1 MEFDRFPMFEL
12 TDKIYRQLVTIDDHL
27 SKLSIEKGKR
37 IRVILRKTS
46 KIRSINS
53 SLAIEGNEMPLSKTI
68 DMIDGKAV
76 QGPFDE
82 IVETKNAIEAYSR
95 IGSFDVSS
103 VKDFIDIHDVMTFG
117 TIEKPG
123 FREEG
128 VGVYDGDTLIYK
140 APNHEQVPDLIER
153 LFSWYSS
160 SKSPMVVKSAVIH
173 YYIEAIHPFIDGNG
187 RMGRLWQNAILREY
201 DSGFMMV
208 SIEYSI
214 RNKQKEYY
222 EVLERCQKASDCTE
236 FVEFSNDAVISSLE
250 SLLKLEDK
258 KISALMSAMGSG
270 SMSSSEIMDAM
281 GISNKSY
288 FLKNYIR
295 PAIECGLIMMSDPE
309 HPRSSG
315 QKYRK
320 TIV

>member
-1 MEFDRFPMFEL
+1 MELDRFPTFEL
-12 TDKIYRQLVTIDDHL
+12 TDRIYRQLVVIDGHM
-27 SKLSIEKGKR
+27 SKLSAEKGKH

-46 KIRSINS
+46 NIRSINS

-68 DMIDGKAV
+68 DMIDGKTV

-95 IGSFDVSS
+95 IGSFDISS
-103 VKDFIDIHDVMTFG
+103 IEDFIEIHDIMTFG
-117 TIEKPG
+117 TIKKPG

-140 APNHEQVPDLIER
+140 APEHDQVPTLVKR
-153 LFSWYSS
+153 LFDWYSS
-160 SKSPMVVKSAVIH
+160 SRSPMIVKSAVMH
-173 YYIEAIHPFIDGNG
+173 FYIEAIHPFIDGNG

-201 DSGFMMV
+201 DPGFMIV

-214 RNKQKEYY
+214 RNMQKEYY
-222 EVLERCQKASDCTE
+222 EVLERCQKTSDCTE
-236 FVEFSNDAVISSLE
+236 FIEFSNDAIISSLE

-258 KISALMSAMGSG
+258 KISALMSAMGGG

-295 PAIECGLIMMSDPE
+295 PAIECGLIMMDDPE
-309 HPRSSG
+309 HPRSSS

>member
-1 MEFDRFPMFEL
+1 MEFDRFPIFEL
-12 TDKIYRQLVTIDDHL
+12 TDKIYRQLVTIDDHI
-27 SKLSIEKGKR
+27 SKLSSEKGKQVR
-37 IRVILRKTS
+37 AILKKTS
-46 KIRSINS
+46 YARSINS

-68 DMIDGKAV
+68 DMMDGKTV

-82 IVETKNAIEAYSR
+82 IVETKNAIEAYSK
-95 IGSFDVSS
+95 IGTFDVSS
-103 VKDFIDIHDVMTFG
+103 VMDFVDMHDMMTFG
-117 TIEKPG
+117 LIEKPG
-123 FREEG
+123 FRDEE
-128 VGVYDGDTLIYK
+128 VGVYEGNRLIYK
-140 APNHEQVPDLIER
+140 APGHEQVPELVER
-153 LFSWYSS
+153 LFNWYSS
-160 SKSPMVVKSAVIH
+160 SNSPMVVKSAVVH
-173 YYIEAIHPFIDGNG
+173 FYIEAIHPFIDGNG

-201 DSGFMMV
+201 DPTFMMV

-214 RNKQKEYY
+214 RDRQEEYY
-222 EVLERCQKASDCTE
+222 RVIEECQKASDCTG
-236 FVEFSNDAVISSLE
+236 FIEFSNDSIISSLE

-258 KISALMSAMGSG
+258 KISALMSAMGSD

-295 PAIECGLIMMSDPE
+295 PAIECGLIVMNDPE
-309 HPRSSG
+309 HPRSSS